1 MGKYTLVFVY
11 YIVPK
16 GGSDRDALVRA
27 SLYTST
33 VDAARQHVQT
43 VTAPQVAGQ
52 TGLEVILL
60 DGNGAELWRGPYLGS
75 GSDA

>member
-1 MGKYTLVFVY
+1 LVFVY

-16 GGSDRDALVRA
+16 GGSVRDALVRA
-27 SLYTST
+27 NLYTST
-33 VDAARQHVQT
+33 VEAARQHVRT

-60 DGNGAELWRGPYLGS
+60 DHNGTEIWRGPYAGS
-75 GSDA
+75 APDA